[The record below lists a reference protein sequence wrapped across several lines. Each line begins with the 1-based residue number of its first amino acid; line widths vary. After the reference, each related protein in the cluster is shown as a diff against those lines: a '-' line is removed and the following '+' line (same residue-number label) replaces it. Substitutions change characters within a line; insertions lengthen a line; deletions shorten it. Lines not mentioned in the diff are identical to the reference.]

1 MIITSKTQTIS
12 FSDDVNELLC
22 QIDVKMTKM
31 ARIKLNADRFG
42 AKEHINTEDYNLL
55 YKYREI
61 LEEKALNL
69 NCCLKDFLIDDIIS
83 RIKQLLNRN

>member
-22 QIDVKMTKM
+22 QIDVKMVKM
-31 ARIKLNADRFG
+31 ARTKLNADRFG
-42 AKEHINTEDYNLL
+42 AKVCINGEDYNLL

-61 LEEKALNL
+61 LYEKAMNKT
-69 NCCLKDFLIDDIIS
+69 NCLKDFLIDDIIS